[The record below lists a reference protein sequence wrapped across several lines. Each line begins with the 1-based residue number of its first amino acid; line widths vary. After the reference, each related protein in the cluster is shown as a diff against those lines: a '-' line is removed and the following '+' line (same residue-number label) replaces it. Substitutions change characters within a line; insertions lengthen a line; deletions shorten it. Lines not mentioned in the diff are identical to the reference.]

1 MSVVRLGVVAFFSSL
16 DGGSSSSTLSLQLF
30 RRAGS
35 KGQKHTHK
43 NKSQGII
50 PQTAGFYFCRKRER
64 SDASGRPDK
73 SCAHRKKQQF
83 SSPLPPLPSF
93 LDLLLTS
100 FLSNA
105 GRNRP
110 VEPRSSTLQLRRPI
124 LHHGIEWLTGMT
136 WSRTRPARETSIA
149 RNQRILL
156 RSHLILSFFIFYF
169 LAQIQTQ
176 LNPSHAVYCKQGRG
190 RDTSSEKGNSES
202 TSTLPSPPLFHPLP
216 LFSISP

>member
-1 MSVVRLGVVAFFSSL
+1 MADRINHAL
-16 DGGSSSSTLSLQLF
+16 
-30 RRAGS
+30 
-35 KGQKHTHK
+35 
-43 NKSQGII
+43 I
-50 PQTAGFYFCRKRER
+50 
-64 SDASGRPDK
+64 GRN
-73 SCAHRKKQQF
+73 S
-83 SSPLPPLPSF
+83 SSPLLSF
-93 LDLLLTS
+93 LSPPSSTSPLSS

-110 VEPRSSTLQLRRPI
+110 VGPRSSTLQLRRPI

-149 RNQRILL
+149 ILL

-176 LNPSHAVYCKQGRG
+176 LNPSHAVYYKQGREREIRLQKKG
-190 RDTSSEKGNSES
+190 ILNQHPPPSFSSS
-202 TSTLPSPPLFHPLP
+202 P